1 MPNCLLTAIA
11 VAWFGVLFVLLGCE
25 DCIFVLRMES
35 GVIVKQ
41 RFSFSC
47 SLFDG
52 DFVKSVFRAKF
63 IVTCI
68 SVKDVAGNHFFFF
81 GGGGGG
87 RTVLPHETW
96 FHLWAGMQ
104 AGWIFICLFVCF
116 ARCSMKVVL
125 QISAL
130 TAVNMYIALVPVK
143 KCPSACLK

>member
-81 GGGGGG
+81 FFGGGGEEGQFCLMKPG
-87 RTVLPHETW
+87 FTCGQKCKLIGFLFV
-96 FHLWAGMQ
+96 
-104 AGWIFICLFVCF
+104 CLFVLLDV
-116 ARCSMKVVL
+116 A
-125 QISAL
+125 
-130 TAVNMYIALVPVK
+130 
-143 KCPSACLK
+143 